1 MSHEYKHITT
11 SKGDIGVAY
20 VMADLIKKGADI
32 LTPMSQVSP
41 YDLGIYVSDAFYR
54 VQVKYRSVD
63 SSGAIT
69 VKVRRLRSSPRFRAE
84 RYTYDTN
91 DEFDVLAIYCPEIES
106 VAYVMRDDMN
116 EKGCITLRI
125 NPPKNNQKTNVN
137 LFLDRTELPDV
148 IKRGG

>member
-1 MSHEYKHITT
+1 MSQEYKHVTA

-20 VMADLIKKGADI
+20 VMADLIKKGADV

-41 YDLGIYVSDAFYR
+41 YDLGIFFLDSFYR

-69 VKVRRLRSSPRFRAE
+69 VKVRRLRSSPRLRSK
-84 RYTYDTN
+84 RYSYGTN
-91 DEFDVLAIYCPEIES
+91 DEFDVLAIYCPEISS
-106 VAYVMRDDMN
+106 VAYIMRDDMN

-125 NPPKNNQKTNVN
+125 HPPKNNQKANINV
-137 LFLDRTELPDV
+137 FLEKTELPEK
-148 IKRGG
+148 IKRGL